1 MHDRFFEAEEKGR
14 RLLESAGCEFAEI
27 RFSAGVSTVI
37 SLSGENVDS
46 LTSGETLAGSVRVLK
61 NGSWGFAT
69 FNDISS
75 LERFF
80 ESAVTAA
87 SVASPD
93 EMTRVAS
100 SRPAVAEF
108 RTEPV
113 QSINSVPLDE
123 KFELIKGYNRI
134 LKSSPKIQTTKA
146 IYRDVESRYLY
157 MNSEGSRLSY
167 EKMHCGISLMSVAK
181 EGSIVQP
188 FHESVSGYGGYE
200 IALGREALAE
210 KVVKIAVDMLSAEP
224 LEGGTYDVIL
234 DPRLSG
240 VFIHE
245 AFGHLSEA
253 DFIHENPRMK
263 EQMVLGRE
271 FGPAGFNVIDDGSIP
286 GLAGYIPFDDEGIL
300 PCRTYLIKDGILSGR
315 LHSRETAEKM
325 GEEVTGNGRAISVM
339 RQPIVRMTNT
349 YVDNGAHSRDDL
361 FSSVDDGLYAVDVI
375 GGQTNLEMFTFT
387 AGYGYRIKNGKQ
399 GKMFRDVILSGNVF
413 NTLKSIKMIADDRE
427 MFGGLGGCGKGGQ
440 SPLPVSYGG
449 PHILVGN
456 VLIGGRK

>member
-1 MHDRFFEAEEKGR
+1 MNDRFFEAAEKGR
-14 RLLESAGCEFAEI
+14 KLLESADCEFAEI
-27 RFSAGVSTVI
+27 RFASGVGTGI
-37 SLSGENVDS
+37 ALSGDNVDS
-46 LTSGETLAGSVRVLK
+46 LSSGETLAGSVRVLK

-69 FNDISS
+69 FNDISGV
-75 LERFF
+75 ERYFR
-80 ESAVTAA
+80 SAVAAA
-87 SVASPD
+87 SAASP
-93 EMTRVAS
+93 EEKSRVAPS
-100 SRPAVAEF
+100 SPVVAEF
-108 RTEPV
+108 RTEPAEN
-113 QSINSVPLDE
+113 INAVSLDE
-123 KFELIKGYNRI
+123 KFELIKSYNRI
-134 LKSSPKIQTTKA
+134 LQSSPKIQTTKA

-167 EKMHCGISLMSVAK
+167 EKMHCGISLTSVAR
-181 EGSIVQP
+181 EGSVIQP
-188 FHESVSGYGGYE
+188 FHESVSGYGGHE
-200 IALGREALAE
+200 IARGREALAE

-253 DFIHENPRMK
+253 DFVHENPRMK

-271 FGPAGFNVIDDGSIP
+271 FGPGGFNVIDDGSIP
-286 GLAGYIPFDDEGIL
+286 GLSGYIPFDDEGIS
-300 PCRTYLIKDGILSGR
+300 PRKTYLIKDGVLTGR

-325 GEEVTGNGRAISVM
+325 GEGVTGNGRAIGVM

-349 YVDNGAHSRDDL
+349 YIENGTDSREDL
-361 FSSVDDGLYAVDVI
+361 FSSLDDGIYAVDVI

-387 AGYGYRIKNGKQ
+387 AGYGYRIKNGKP
-399 GKMFRDVILSGNVF
+399 GRMFRDVILSGNVF
-413 NTLKSIKMIADDRE
+413 NTLKNIKMIADDRE